1 MLCKKTA
8 AAVIYITVAAFLVF
22 GGDISMQSE
31 NSKTLSKA
39 ETELIKAIRSL
50 DFGEVRILV
59 KDNRPIRIEEIKKSI
74 QLTPDDK

>member
-1 MLCKKTA
+1 MT
-8 AAVIYITVAAFLVF
+8 F

-31 NSKTLSKA
+31 NSKMLSKA

-50 DFGEVRILV
+50 DFGEVRVIV